1 VRIFLK
7 EALLIVVSL
16 FLILCVVEVLLR
28 VTKLATDIP
37 WSKGSRVLGF
47 KFTPNQ
53 TGTWIVGKW
62 GDNKATFHMNSD
74 GWNAVRD
81 YTAQKIP
88 GTTRVA
94 VIGDSYVEAL
104 NVEPAAA
111 MSAVLENARL
121 QRGLK
126 IEVYPFGISSA
137 SASHYLAMMRYVRAR
152 FSPDLYIVNI
162 VHNDIQDSLAA
173 TTGDR
178 AIYFGVR
185 QDGDS
190 FEEVPPKI
198 YQPSLLRRIIGHW
211 AIARYLYVNLGLMWK
226 LERRDQAG
234 FRVERQ
240 NQPRQFEANID
251 VTKMMGTQEGRQL
264 TKYIFANTLTKLKT
278 TVRSWCF

>member
-37 WSKGSRVLGF
+37 WSEGSRVLGF

-211 AIARYLYVNLGLMWK
+211 AIARYLYVNLGLTWK
-226 LERRDQAG
+226 LQ
-234 FRVERQ
+234 RQ

>member
-1 VRIFLK
+1 
-7 EALLIVVSL
+7 
-16 FLILCVVEVLLR
+16 
-28 VTKLATDIP
+28 
-37 WSKGSRVLGF
+37 
-47 KFTPNQ
+47 
-53 TGTWIVGKW
+53 
-62 GDNKATFHMNSD
+62 MNP
-74 GWNAVRD
+74 
-81 YTAQKIP
+81 AQKALWYIESHLAEP
-88 GTTRVA
+88 LTLDDVA
-94 VIGDSYVEAL
+94 GVAGVSRFHLVRAFATATGFS
-104 NVEPAAA
+104 V
-111 MSAVLENARL
+111 
-121 QRGLK
+121 
-126 IEVYPFGISSA
+126 
-137 SASHYLAMMRYVRAR
+137 MRYVRAR

-190 FEEVPPKI
+190 FKEVPPKI

>member
-1 VRIFLK
+1 
-7 EALLIVVSL
+7 
-16 FLILCVVEVLLR
+16 
-28 VTKLATDIP
+28 
-37 WSKGSRVLGF
+37 
-47 KFTPNQ
+47 
-53 TGTWIVGKW
+53 
-62 GDNKATFHMNSD
+62 
-74 GWNAVRD
+74 
-81 YTAQKIP
+81 
-88 GTTRVA
+88 
-94 VIGDSYVEAL
+94 
-104 NVEPAAA
+104 
-111 MSAVLENARL
+111 MSAVLENALL

-137 SASHYLAMMRYVRAR
+137 SASHYLAIMRYVRAR

-185 QDGDS
+185 QSGDS

-226 LERRDQAG
+226 LQ
-234 FRVERQ
+234 RQ

-264 TKYIFANTLTKLKT
+264 TKYIFAKYLDEVENDRKKLVLLMD
-278 TVRSWCF
+278 TVREPIYEGVHPNTTAAFQYNEVIGETCQELSLYCLDLTDYFWADFQRNKRRFNSVIDGHWNKYGHKVVAEAVERYLLKNALLSSK